1 LLQEEATDQGPKDFL
16 PDLQKIHGAAKHLL
30 TLINDVLDL
39 AKIESGKTDLIP
51 EVFDIVGVVQDVVT
65 TIQPLAQKNANVLE
79 VRCPPDLG
87 TMYADLTK
95 VRQSL
100 FNLLSNACKFTEQGA
115 ICLDVARSA
124 AEGRD
129 WITFQVTD
137 SGIGITQEQMARLFE
152 PFSQADPSTTRKFG
166 GTGLGL
172 AITRRFCQMM
182 GGDID
187 VSSTPAEGSVFR
199 IRLPVEVLPPGEP
212 ASHAAAREPSR
223 RRGNTVLVIDDD
235 PAARDILKGF
245 LGEKGFRVETAAD
258 GEEGLRLAR
267 KVRPMVITLD
277 VVMPRKDGWA
287 VLSALKADP
296 ELADIPVIMVTVV
309 DEQNVAYTLG
319 ASDYLTKP
327 INWTRFGSV
336 LKKYAGSLAPR
347 RVLII
352 EDDAAT
358 RQMLRGML
366 EKEGWAV
373 AESGNGHAALEQV
386 AADRPGL
393 ILLDLMMPGMNGF
406 EFIAELRQREAGRGI
421 PIVVLTAKDLT
432 REERQRLNGYV
443 ERVLQKGACSREQLL
458 NEMDALRSAADAPQ

>member
-1 LLQEEATDQGPKDFL
+1 
-16 PDLQKIHGAAKHLL
+16 
-30 TLINDVLDL
+30 
-39 AKIESGKTDLIP
+39 
-51 EVFDIVGVVQDVVT
+51 
-65 TIQPLAQKNANVLE
+65 
-79 VRCPPDLG
+79 
-87 TMYADLTK
+87 
-95 VRQSL
+95 
-100 FNLLSNACKFTEQGA
+100 
-115 ICLDVARSA
+115 VARTTA
-124 AEGRD
+124 DGRD
-129 WITFQVTD
+129 WVTFQVTD
-137 SGIGITQEQMARLFE
+137 SGIGITPEQMARLFE

-187 VSSTPAEGSVFR
+187 VSSTPAKGSVFR
-199 IRLPVEVLPPGEP
+199 IRLPVEVNPAPEP
-212 ASHAAAREPSR
+212 AAAPEPRR
-223 RRGNTVLVIDDD
+223 RRGNTILVIDDD
-235 PAARDILKGF
+235 PAARDVLKGF
-245 LGEKGFRVETAAD
+245 LGAKGFRVETAAD
-258 GEEGLRLAR
+258 GDEGLRLAR
-267 KVRPMVITLD
+267 QVRPLVITLD

-287 VLSALKADP
+287 VLAALKADP

-327 INWTRFGSV
+327 INWNRFGSV

-373 AESGNGHAALEQV
+373 AESPDGHAALDQV
-386 AADRPGL
+386 AADRPAL
-393 ILLDLMMPGMNGF
+393 ILLDLMMPRMNGF

-432 REERQRLNGYV
+432 AEERQRLNGDV

-458 NEMDALRSAADAPQ
+458 NEMNALRTALEDDKVTR